1 MTILNFPADLD
12 ALNSIGKHI
21 LDQAQAVGLQKKRA
35 YKLRLAVDELATNII
50 NYGYANAPGH
60 NQISIQVE
68 ADKRKLKVTMV
79 DTGLAYDPRDRQFDQ
94 SILSLEAEDR
104 PIGGLGIFLALQSVD
119 EFTYEVKDDKN
130 ISCLVMNLDSPGNG

>member
-1 MTILNFPADLD
+1 MTILNFSADLN

-21 LDQAQAVGLQKKRA
+21 LEQAQAVGLPKKRA

-50 NYGYANAPGH
+50 NYGYANTPGH

-68 ADKRKLKVTMV
+68 ADDCKLKVTMV
-79 DTGLAYDPRDRQFDQ
+79 DTGLPYDPRDRQFDQ

-104 PIGGLGIFLALQSVD
+104 PVGGLGIFLALQSVD
-119 EFTYEVKDDKN
+119 EFTYEVRDNKN
-130 ISCLVMNLDSPGNG
+130 ISCLVMNFDPPDNG